1 MKDIIAYGGGGKGG
15 GSSRQPVEH
24 PDNLRSIARAR
35 VLLLMSEGPIQGAA
49 TGNGNFLKS
58 IYLNGTQAQN
68 EDGSL
73 NFPDIGLG
81 YTLGTQDQNYI
92 KGFPASENTVN
103 VGVPLQ
109 AGRPWTQQITN
120 SQLSAVVVNVGVNQL
135 VQVNEENMDRTGT
148 VVNYRVQLQVGTGAF
163 TDVVAGGFSFDGKT
177 TTGYERSHRIN
188 LPPAT
193 RWAIRVIRD
202 TPDST
207 SDTLQNATYIGS
219 YVEVIDAKLRYP
231 MSALVGI
238 SIDAEHFS
246 GGVPTVAFRG
256 KGRIV
261 SVPDNYN
268 PETRTYSG
276 VWSGGFKNAWTN
288 NPAWIFYDLVTNDRY
303 GLGRRIT
310 RAQIDRYTL
319 YQIGRYCDEMVPD
332 GFGGTE
338 PRFTCNVYI
347 QKASDALRVI
357 SDLASIFRGM
367 SYWAAGLVRVS
378 ADIPSDPVHSF
389 TNANVKDGAFVRT
402 SSGLRQRYSVAAVSY
417 NDMTDF
423 GRQKVEFVQDDS
435 AVARY
440 GIRELQVTA
449 FGCTSRG
456 QAHRVGK
463 YALVTAKVETGGI
476 KFTVGLEQMKIQPS
490 DVIRV
495 HDQHRA
501 GRRQAGRIKERVSA
515 NSLIVDD
522 AGGARVGD
530 TIFIDDYSAN
540 INAIN
545 GNTISVSAALPT
557 DIAQKVWAVESSNL
571 KPELFRVISI
581 KEISGNG
588 IEYEIEAVEH
598 NPSKYSAVDY
608 GTKLESFPTTVIP
621 SRAQDAPRNVKIS
634 SYFVIRE
641 GVSSHTLRIT
651 FDKPKG
657 AVSYEVQFRRNN
669 SEWVN
674 LPTTSSNSVEVDNVY
689 AGSYEARVR
698 AINSLDVP
706 SLWAYSEI
714 TQIDG
719 LTGEPPSLRTLTTES
734 IPWGIVL
741 RWSFY
746 SGANTIERTQLRYST
761 TPNFTD
767 SQLLGDYAYP
777 TNMYA
782 HDNLRAGAELWYWG
796 RVADKNG
803 VYGPWLPL
811 ESEEGVYGVTSLDAE
826 EYNEI
831 ITKEIV
837 ESALGQQLME
847 DIQSI
852 PDIKDQLAD
861 FGVDLDQIGVDLDAI
876 GGRFDATDAA
886 IASIE
891 SQVAE
896 LIGTEEWS
904 AENAYLSGTLVQFD
918 GALYRAQK
926 DVPAGTPV
934 SNTEFWIKVGDFS
947 SLSEAVT
954 ALLARMN
961 VAETK
966 IDSITGQITAHAQQ
980 LTTLASEV
988 QSLDGQ
994 VQGNATAI
1002 DRIETEVTELDGVV
1016 TSISE
1021 RETLLVASVRDI
1033 DDGNGA
1039 LADVLNEHDSRAWI
1053 RENQTAIATNEQ
1065 AIARVEL
1072 ELGAQIGENRSY
1084 ISQAFEA
1091 IAGLDE
1097 AQSTI
1102 TTELWSAVGD
1112 NQAAIQNTNQTIAD
1126 NQSAQAAI
1134 NDQLSSRIDD
1144 ADSGNSANANAIS
1157 ALNTS
1162 VSNLDGRLTAQA
1174 QSINQIES
1182 NVGSVSAS
1190 VQDLS
1195 RTVTTIDGKIQATR
1209 TIKVAVNSGGTQYLA
1224 GIGVGVDNTTGGMQ
1238 SQVVVVADR
1247 FSVMHTINGSPK
1259 AVFSVQGGVAFINDA
1274 MIRNA
1279 SITTAKIADGA
1290 ITNAKIANAQITAAK
1305 IGTAEIDTLRIKG
1318 NAVTTLASNA
1328 AGDRLNYAGVE
1339 QPVLSV
1345 TFNGSA
1351 SPCIVNVSL
1360 DNFGLLNRVY
1370 IYRNGSLIAQRIGG
1384 NNWGAFA
1391 MSVHTATVNGSNTFT
1406 VAIDGKKYNATGDD
1420 SINYLTGRSIGVFEA
1435 RR

>member
-1 MKDIIAYGGGGKGG
+1 MKKDIIAYGGGGKGG

-49 TGNGNFLKS
+49 TGNSNFLKS

-81 YTLGTQDQNYI
+81 YTLGTQDQDYI

-135 VQVNEENMDRTGT
+135 VQINQSNMDRTGT
-148 VVNYRVQLQVGTGAF
+148 VVRYRIQLQVSSGAF
-163 TDVVAGGFSFDGKT
+163 NEIGSFSFDGKT
-177 TTGYERSHRIN
+177 TSGYERSHRIN
-188 LPPAT
+188 LPPAD

-207 SDTLQNATYIGS
+207 SDTLQNSTYIGS

-389 TNANVKDGAFVRT
+389 TNANVKGGAFVRT
-402 SSGLRQRYSVAAVSY
+402 ASGLRQRYSVVAVSY

-545 GNTISVSAALPT
+545 GNTVSVSAVLPT
-557 DIAQKVWAVESSNL
+557 DITQKVWAVESNNL

-621 SRAQDAPRNVKIS
+621 PRAQEAPRNVLVS
-634 SYFVIRE
+634 SYYVIRG

-657 AVSYEVQFRRNN
+657 AVKYEVQFRRNH

-689 AGSYEARVR
+689 AGAYEARVR

-719 LTGEPPSLRTLTTES
+719 LTGEPPSLRTLTTEP
-734 IPWGIVL
+734 IPWGIIL

-761 TPNFTD
+761 TPSFED

-777 TNMYA
+777 TNMYV

-811 ESEEGVYGVTSLDAE
+811 ESEEGVYGVTSLNAD

-831 ITKEIV
+831 ITKEIIG
-837 ESALGQQLME
+837 SALGQQLME
-847 DIQSI
+847 DIESI
-852 PDIKDQLAD
+852 PDIQ
-861 FGVDLDQIGVDLDAI
+861 DQIGVIGADLVAI
-876 GGRFDATDAA
+876 GNKFTQTDAD
-886 IASIE
+886 IASLE
-891 SQVAE
+891 AQVSE
-896 LIGTEEWS
+896 LLGTEEWVP
-904 AENAYLSGTLVQFD
+904 ENSYLEGALVQFG
-918 GALYRAQK
+918 GALYRANK
-926 DVPAGTPV
+926 DVPTGTPI
-934 SNTEFWIKVGDFS
+934 SNTEFWSKVGDYASIGDAVS
-947 SLSEAVT
+947 SLLSRMTSAETSIDTLTGQVT
-954 ALLARMN
+954 AN
-961 VAETK
+961 SQD
-966 IDSITGQITAHAQQ
+966 I
-980 LTTLASEV
+980 TTLASEV

-994 VQGNATAI
+994 VQGNASAI

-1053 RENQTAIATNEQ
+1053 KENRTAIATNER

-1072 ELGAQIGENRSY
+1072 ELGTQIGENSSY
-1084 ISQAFEA
+1084 IAQAFEA
-1091 IAGLDE
+1091 I
-1097 AQSTI
+1097 
-1102 TTELWSAVGD
+1102 TTLETS
-1112 NQAAIQNTNQTIAD
+1112 QNT
-1126 NQSAQAAI
+1126 I
-1134 NDQLSSRIDD
+1134 NTQLLSRLTDAENEIDATAGALSSL
-1144 ADSGNSANANAIS
+1144 S
-1157 ALNTS
+1157 TS
-1162 VSNLDGRLTAQA
+1162 VSSIDGRLTAQA

-1182 NVGSVSAS
+1182 SVGSVSAS

-1195 RTVTTIDGKIQATR
+1195 NTVTSIDGKIQATR
-1209 TIKVAVNSGGTQYLA
+1209 TIKVAVNSGGTQYMA
-1224 GIGVGVDNTTGGMQ
+1224 GIGVGVDNETGEMQ

-1247 FSVMHTINGSPK
+1247 FNVMDTVDGVPRS
-1259 AVFSVQGGVAFINDA
+1259 VFSIQDGIAYLNDA

-1279 SITTAKIADGA
+1279 SITTAKIADAAITTAKINDAAIDSAKIADAAINSAKISDAA
-1290 ITNAKIANAQITAAK
+1290 ITNAKIGNAQV
-1305 IGTAEIDTLRIKG
+1305 DTLKIAG
-1318 NAVTTLASNA
+1318 N
-1328 AGDRLNYAGVE
+1328 
-1339 QPVLSV
+1339 SV
-1345 TFNGSA
+1345 TVHGVAGNSLTAVRLDSGVTLGLNLGFSAKVTVMATRGEYSRSAQIVSGEPRLLVNGAIRTRFGEEVGIRESTETRVFPNSTYA
-1351 SPCIVNVSL
+1351 ANLDLPQGYSSVNFRVAGHGNSTAPITIVA
-1360 DNFGLLNRVY
+1360 
-1370 IYRNGSLIAQRIGG
+1370 LIAYR
-1384 NNWGAFA
+1384 
-1391 MSVHTATVNGSNTFT
+1391 
-1406 VAIDGKKYNATGDD
+1406 
-1420 SINYLTGRSIGVFEA
+1420 
-1435 RR
+1435 